1 MWSNIRVSMQFT
13 KALDPHTGVTP
24 ILLIFDAHAVPA
36 GAAPAQLPSHGLL
49 MVQRVLIHKW
59 SEGR

>member
-24 ILLIFDAHAVPA
+24 ILLVLNAHAVPA
-36 GAAPAQLPSHGLL
+36 GAAIAQLPSHGLA
-49 MVQRVLIHKW
+49 VVEGVLIHKW
-59 SEGR
+59 GEGR